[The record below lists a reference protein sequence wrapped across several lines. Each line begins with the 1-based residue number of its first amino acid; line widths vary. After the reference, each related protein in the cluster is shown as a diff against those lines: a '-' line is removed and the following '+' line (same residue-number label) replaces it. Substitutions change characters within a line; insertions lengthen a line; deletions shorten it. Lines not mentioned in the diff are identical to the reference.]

1 MLDEESQPELFGSR
15 KRTGRLARE
24 RRTKLCPFTVY
35 FIHPFLLNIHM
46 KLQEHVL
53 LCPLFSVVPSVVR
66 RLLLSPE

>member
-35 FIHPFLLNIHM
+35 FIHPFPIEYSYEITSTCSTLSPFF
-46 KLQEHVL
+46 
-53 LCPLFSVVPSVVR
+53 CRPVR
-66 RLLLSPE
+66 RPSPPPLS